1 LIVEVKDAAKL
12 RQSFENIV
20 NKLNSLA
27 PNEEIAK
34 IHKAKKHGREIWNLE
49 FGQMV
54 QGLGIGIDEKW
65 MVIAF
70 MPQPVEAFF
79 LRVDGKLPR
88 WSKEQ
93 LAEEGAPVVPEKFT
107 TLGVSNPRVI
117 YQSLLKLA
125 PYGMSALV
133 ATLKEERVLPKNAN
147 LPWMLSDLPPAEL
160 IAGPLFPNVRSMTL
174 NDSGI
179 TWTSHSSLPSLP
191 VVGGPGGGNGA
202 LAGSVA
208 TALLLPAVQQAREAA
223 RRSQSKNNLKQ
234 MGLAMHNYHDVH
246 NSFPAGTLPNEKL
259 KPDERLSFFVELL
272 PFLDQA
278 ALYEKIDKEAGWK
291 EKDLRPIMETRI
303 PTMMNPGVNLRAANS
318 ATAET
323 KDAKEESNYA
333 PTHYVGLA
341 GVGKDAPL
349 LPISSNRAGV
359 FGYNRKTR
367 IQNITDGTSNTM
379 MISEASK
386 DYGAWGEGG
395 NATIRSLTK
404 KPYINGPDGIGGP
417 FSGGVQV
424 LFGDGSVR
432 FISQNI
438 DQNTFEALVTIRG
451 GEVVGEF

>member
-1 LIVEVKDAAKL
+1 
-12 RQSFENIV
+12 
-20 NKLNSLA
+20 
-27 PNEEIAK
+27 
-34 IHKAKKHGREIWNLE
+34 
-49 FGQMV
+49 
-54 QGLGIGIDEKW
+54 
-65 MVIAF
+65 
-70 MPQPVEAFF
+70 
-79 LRVDGKLPR
+79 
-88 WSKEQ
+88 
-93 LAEEGAPVVPEKFT
+93 
-107 TLGVSNPRVI
+107 
-117 YQSLLKLA
+117 
-125 PYGMSALV
+125 
-133 ATLKEERVLPKNAN
+133 
-147 LPWMLSDLPPAEL
+147 
-160 IAGPLFPNVRSMTL
+160 
-174 NDSGI
+174 
-179 TWTSHSSLPSLP
+179 
-191 VVGGPGGGNGA
+191 
-202 LAGSVA
+202 
-208 TALLLPAVQQAREAA
+208 
-223 RRSQSKNNLKQ
+223 

-278 ALYEKIDKEAGWK
+278 VLYEKIDKEAGWK
-291 EKDLRPIMETRI
+291 EKDLWPIMETRI

-424 LFGDGSVR
+424 LLGDGSVR

-438 DQNTFEALVTIRG
+438 DQNTFEALTTISG
-451 GEVVGEF
+451 GEAIGNF